1 MFYSNF
7 FHVQKS
13 CEYIYVYEYIDIYG
27 VFLITQSSK
36 SEGLRDPGQRP
47 EFPGEYIHYSLE
59 AETLAKE
66 SK

>member
-1 MFYSNF
+1 M
-7 FHVQKS
+7 
-13 CEYIYVYEYIDIYG
+13 CEYIDIYG